1 MTGPAGSPPRRT
13 RRAAPVL
20 GAALAA
26 AGCGGAGE
34 SPVAADRAG
43 EVPAKAAAPVPH
55 PADCAQETEAPQA
68 PEAPET
74 AARRFLEA
82 LTPALR
88 EAAVF
93 PSGEPARSRW
103 SNLPI
108 GILDYRPN
116 GARLGDLDGPQ
127 RGALFRLL
135 ASMLSPRGCA
145 VALGVVSAEGT
156 LAESPRAARLGWG
169 ADNYYLAVFGQ
180 PSDEAPWGLQFGGHH
195 LAVNLTRVA
204 GETFL
209 SPTFVGIEPAEHE
222 REGVTL
228 APLRPF
234 AEAGLAVV
242 AALDEA
248 ERGTARLPS
257 RPDDLLT
264 GAGQDG
270 VAPPFA
276 GASAAAWSDDRRQR
290 LLDAAHL
297 WVGMLPAADAEA
309 RMAEIHADLDETRFA
324 WQGDPEGDG
333 PIYYRIH
340 GPRLL
345 VEFSTQGDLGAD
357 RGHYHTIYRDPT
369 NEYGAS
375 RGGPAEDETR

>member
-1 MTGPAGSPPRRT
+1 MTGPADSPSRRT
-13 RRAAPVL
+13 PLAALAL
-20 GAALAA
+20 GAALAG
-26 AGCGGAGE
+26 AGCGGAGA
-34 SPVAADRAG
+34 SATDASATDPAG
-43 EVPAKAAAPVPH
+43 EVPEPAAAPIPH
-55 PADCAQETEAPQA
+55 PADCAQETEAP
-68 PEAPET
+68 EA
-74 AARRFLEA
+74 AALRFLEA

-93 PSGEPARSRW
+93 PSGEPTRSRW
-103 SNLPI
+103 SNLPV

-116 GARLGDLDGPQ
+116 GARLGDLDESQ

-145 VALGVVSAEGT
+145 VTLGVVSAEGA

-169 ADNYYLAVFGQ
+169 ADNYYLAVFGE
-180 PSDEAPWGLQFGGHH
+180 PSDDSRWGLQFGGHH
-195 LAVNLTRVA
+195 LAVNLTRIA
-204 GETFL
+204 GETYL

-222 REGVTL
+222 REGQTL

-242 AALDEA
+242 ASLDEA
-248 ERGTARLPS
+248 ERGTALLPS
-257 RPDDLLT
+257 RPDDILT
-264 GAGQDG
+264 GAGTDG
-270 VAPPFA
+270 VVPPFA
-276 GASAAAWSDDRRQR
+276 GSSAATWSGDRRQR

-297 WVGMLPAADAEA
+297 WVGMLPAEDAEA
-309 RMAEIHADLDETRFA
+309 RMAEAHADLDETWFA

-345 VEFSTQGDLGAD
+345 VEFSTQGDLGSD
-357 RGHYHTIYRDPT
+357 RGHYHSIYRDPT

-375 RGGPAEDETR
+375 AGGPADEETR